1 MPGRGKLTR
10 NCAAIAWAKSYA
22 SCQSYQSC
30 FEAEPQLS
38 IIPSPRSPMNDDL
51 QKRVAE
57 AMRNPQNLGELA
69 NADAVGTVGNSDC
82 GEMLRMWVKFKEE
95 KGRKVIDRAT
105 FQSFGCET
113 AIAVASLATELIRG
127 KTAEEALA
135 LKTEE
140 LAGELGP
147 LPPMKIHCAQLVE
160 GALRSALVPVQPEQN
175 PEAVPAAPRQ
185 AEGSNLLD
193 SFTKPKSGKITFLP
207 NPE

>member
-1 MPGRGKLTR
+1 MEK
-10 NCAAIAWAKSYA
+10 
-22 SCQSYQSC
+22 
-30 FEAEPQLS
+30 
-38 IIPSPRSPMNDDL
+38 DL
-51 QKRVAE
+51 QQRVAE
-57 AMRNPQNLGELA
+57 AMRNPQNMGELA

-95 KGRKVIDRAT
+95 KGKKIIDRAT

-127 KTAEEALA
+127 KTAQEALA

-160 GALRSALVPVQPEQN
+160 GALRSALEPQESVPK
-175 PEAVPAAPRQ
+175 PAAP
-185 AEGSNLLD
+185 ATAAPTLL
-193 SFTKPKSGKITFLP
+193 
-207 NPE
+207 